1 MGMMMTKLLK
11 KLGIKEFY
19 DKGLIARILVI
30 LCLAYIAF
38 GIFFLT
44 VRLVMTLSPA
54 FPPAHWTDVLIES
67 MILIVGIAT
76 FFLIRADDMKGASR
90 LIMSGMFIAVALQAY
105 FIANPSGDVGS
116 AMGIQLFAITA
127 VLLLDSRDRWV
138 ALILAISVL
147 IGLNLLSASG
157 KLIPAITL
165 TPSGK
170 IMFSLFIWFSVSL
183 IISLMIIATMGAM
196 RREPQFL
203 EKVLNEPVDANGKDL
218 SFISTHDGL
227 TGLYNRLF
235 FETEI
240 NRLEKS
246 RLYPISIIVAKIM
259 DLEAI
264 QASYSTQ
271 AADEQIMNLSSLFT
285 NVFRQED
292 IVSRYGQDEFAVLLP
307 SADKDILSIVM
318 GRLDDHLEDFNN
330 AHKNLPLDISFGT
343 STAQHGESLKTQ
355 LKSAF
360 KVMRQESPS
369 SAKPEMTTAVSQSI

>member
-1 MGMMMTKLLK
+1 MIKILK

-67 MILIVGIAT
+67 MILVVGVAT
-76 FFLIRADDMKGASR
+76 FFMIRADNMKGASR

-105 FIANPSGDVGS
+105 FIADPSGDVGS

-127 VLLLDSRDRWV
+127 VLLLDRRDRWV
-138 ALILAISVL
+138 ALILAVL
-147 IGLNLLSASG
+147 VLVGLNYLYATGNLN
-157 KLIPAITL
+157 PAITL

-170 IMFSLFIWFSVSL
+170 IMFSLFIWFSVSM

-203 EKVLNEPVDANGKDL
+203 ENVLNGSADANGKDL

-235 FETEI
+235 FETEF

-246 RLYPISIIVAKIM
+246 RLYPISIIVAKIL
-259 DLEAI
+259 DLEAT
-264 QASYSTQ
+264 QASHGMQ
-271 AADEQIMNLSSLFT
+271 VADEQVTNLSSLFT

-292 IVSRYGQDEFAVLLP
+292 IVSRYGQDEFAILLP
-307 SADKDILSIVM
+307 SADTDILDIVM
-318 GRLDDHLEDFNN
+318 GRLGKHLKDFNA
-330 AHKNLPLDISFGT
+330 AHKNLPLNISFGT
-343 STAQHGESLKTQ
+343 STAQRGESLKIH

-360 KVMRQESPS
+360 KTMRQKMPADLETQLTADVSG
-369 SAKPEMTTAVSQSI
+369 SA

>member
-1 MGMMMTKLLK
+1 MVIVQNKYQFSTGKMMTKILK

-44 VRLVMTLSPA
+44 VRLVMTLSPSY
-54 FPPAHWTDVLIES
+54 PTAHWTDVLIES

-76 FFLIRADDMKGASR
+76 FFMIRADNMKGASR

-105 FIANPSGDVGS
+105 FIADPSGDVGS

-138 ALILAISVL
+138 ALILAVL
-147 IGLNLLSASG
+147 VLVGLNYLYATGRLN
-157 KLIPAITL
+157 PAITL

-203 EKVLNEPVDANGKDL
+203 EKVLNGTSEFDGKDL

-235 FETEI
+235 FETEF

-246 RLYPISIIVAKIM
+246 RLYPISIIVAKIL
-259 DLEAI
+259 DLESI
-264 QASYSTQ
+264 QATHGTQ
-271 AADEQIMNLSSLFT
+271 VADEQVMNLSSLFT

-307 SADKDILSIVM
+307 SADADILGIVM
-318 GRLDDHLEDFNN
+318 GRLEKRLDAFNST
-330 AHKNLPLDISFGT
+330 HMNLPLNISFGT
-343 STAQHGESLKTQ
+343 STAQRGESLKTH

-360 KVMRQESPS
+360 KVMR
-369 SAKPEMTTAVSQSI
+369 

>member
-1 MGMMMTKLLK
+1 MGMMMIKILK

-30 LCLAYIAF
+30 LCLAYIVF

-44 VRLVMTLSPA
+44 VRLVMTLSPT
-54 FPPAHWTDVLIES
+54 FPQAHWTDVLIES
-67 MILIVGIAT
+67 MILIVGVAT
-76 FFLIRADDMKGASR
+76 FFMIRADNMKGASR
-90 LIMSGMFIAVALQAY
+90 LIMTGMFIAVALQAY
-105 FIANPSGDVGS
+105 FIADPSGDVGS

-138 ALILAISVL
+138 ALILAVL
-147 IGLNLLSASG
+147 VLVGLNYLYATDNLN
-157 KLIPAITL
+157 PAITL

-183 IISLMIIATMGAM
+183 VISLMIIATMGAM

-203 EKVLNEPVDANGKDL
+203 EKVLNGSSDANGNDL
-218 SFISTHDGL
+218 SYISTHDGL

-235 FETEI
+235 FETEF

-246 RLYPISIIVAKIM
+246 RLYPISIIVAKIL
-259 DLEAI
+259 DLEA
-264 QASYSTQ
+264 TQ
-271 AADEQIMNLSSLFT
+271 ALHGMQVADEQVMNLSSLFT

-307 SADKDILSIVM
+307 SADTGILEIVM
-318 GRLDDHLEDFNN
+318 GRLGDRLEDFNSK
-330 AHKNLPLDISFGT
+330 HKNLPLNISFGT
-343 STAQHGESLKTQ
+343 STAERGESLKTH

-360 KVMRQESPS
+360 KIMRDESLS
-369 SAKPEMTTAVSQSI
+369 GRKTNISATVSNSV

>member
-1 MGMMMTKLLK
+1 MTKLLK

-30 LCLAYIAF
+30 LCLAYIVF

-54 FPPAHWTDVLIES
+54 YPAAHWTDVLIES

-76 FFLIRADDMKGASR
+76 FFMIRADNMKGASR

-105 FIANPSGDVGS
+105 FIADPSGDVGS

-138 ALILAISVL
+138 ALILAVL
-147 IGLNLLSASG
+147 VLVGLNYLYATGRLN
-157 KLIPAITL
+157 PAITL

-203 EKVLNEPVDANGKDL
+203 EKVLNGSSDSSGNDL

-235 FETEI
+235 FETEF

-246 RLYPISIIVAKIM
+246 RLYPISIIVAKIL
-259 DLEAI
+259 DLQSI
-264 QASYSTQ
+264 QASHGTQ
-271 AADEQIMNLSSLFT
+271 VADEQVMNLSSLFT

-307 SADKDILSIVM
+307 SADTDILVIVM
-318 GRLDDHLEDFNN
+318 GRLDKHLEIFNS
-330 AHKNLPLDISFGT
+330 AHANLPLKISFGT
-343 STAQHGESLKTQ
+343 STAQRGESLKTH

-360 KVMRQESPS
+360 KDMRKKDL
-369 SAKPEMTTAVSQSI
+369 A

>member
-1 MGMMMTKLLK
+1 MGMMMIKLLK
-11 KLGIKEFY
+11 KLRIKEFY
-19 DKGLIARILVI
+19 DKGLIARIMVI
-30 LCLAYIAF
+30 LCLTYIAF

-67 MILIVGIAT
+67 MILVVGVAT
-76 FFLIRADDMKGASR
+76 FFVIRADNMKGASR

-105 FIANPSGDVGS
+105 FIADPSGDVGS

-138 ALILAISVL
+138 ALILAVL
-147 IGLNLLSASG
+147 VLVGLNYLYATGNLN
-157 KLIPAITL
+157 PAITL

-203 EKVLNEPVDANGKDL
+203 EKVLNGPSDAKGKDL

-235 FETEI
+235 FETEL

-246 RLYPISIIVAKIM
+246 RLYPISIIVAKILG
-259 DLEAI
+259 LEAT
-264 QASYSTQ
+264 QASFGTQ
-271 AADEQIMNLSSLFT
+271 VADEQVMNLSSLFT

-307 SADKDILSIVM
+307 SANTDILDIVM
-318 GRLDDHLEDFNN
+318 GRLGGHLDDFNRT
-330 AHKNLPLDISFGT
+330 HKNLPLNISFGT
-343 STAQHGESLKTQ
+343 STAQHGESLKAH

-360 KVMRQESPS
+360 KAMRQESLS
-369 SAKPEMTTAVSQSI
+369 GREANISAKASNNV

>member
-1 MGMMMTKLLK
+1 MMMIKLLK

-30 LCLAYIAF
+30 LCLAYIVF

-54 FPPAHWTDVLIES
+54 YPAAHWTDVLIES

-76 FFLIRADDMKGASR
+76 FFMIRADNMKGASR

-105 FIANPSGDVGS
+105 FIADPSGDVGS

-138 ALILAISVL
+138 ALILAVL
-147 IGLNLLSASG
+147 VLVGLNYMYATGRLN
-157 KLIPAITL
+157 PAITL

-203 EKVLNEPVDANGKDL
+203 EKVLNGSSDSSGNDL

-235 FETEI
+235 FETEF

-246 RLYPISIIVAKIM
+246 RLYPISIIVAKIL
-259 DLEAI
+259 DLQSI
-264 QASYSTQ
+264 QASHGTQ
-271 AADEQIMNLSSLFT
+271 VADEQVMNLSSLFT

-307 SADKDILSIVM
+307 SADTDILDIVM
-318 GRLDDHLEDFNN
+318 GRLDKHLEIFNS
-330 AHKNLPLDISFGT
+330 AHTNLPLKISFGT
-343 STAQHGESLKTQ
+343 STAQRGESLKTH

-360 KVMRQESPS
+360 KDMRKKVL
-369 SAKPEMTTAVSQSI
+369 A